1 MAKTFQLTAQLNL
14 AAPNNLKSVVSNI
27 RSQLGDV
34 DVRVNVN
41 MGNAIKNIK
50 EARTEMEAFGF
61 QSGLAIKRFAAFS
74 LATAGIIGFVSAI
87 KNGFTE
93 AIKFD
98 REMVRL
104 AQVLNT
110 SVKGVREISTAV
122 DELSRKF
129 GVSST
134 ELLDVST
141 TLAQAGLSAKETKV
155 ALEALAKSSLAPS
168 FDNLKDTTEGVI
180 AAMRQ
185 FNLGAH
191 QVEAALGSI
200 NSVAAAFAVESGD
213 IITAIRTTG
222 GVFASASKGVAEGT
236 DALNQFISVFTSVRQ
251 TTRES
256 AESIATGLRTIFTRI
271 QRPRT
276 IAYLQEF
283 GIELKD
289 LEGKFVGP
297 YEAVKRLSN
306 GLRELD
312 NRDPRFAAITEE
324 LGGYRQLSKI
334 IPAIQ
339 QFAVSQ
345 KALGIAEAGTTS
357 LTRDS
362 ATAQQALAVQIAKVR
377 EEFLSLIRSLA
388 SSTLFTTLAK
398 QTLSI
403 ASGFIS
409 IAKAIE
415 PILPLLTVLAGIK
428 LASGLTQFS
437 GGFLGAIKKGGGA
450 GGVGAGLGGI
460 LTGQQARPFA
470 TGGIVPGVGNT
481 DSVLTR
487 LMPGEFVVQKSAVAA
502 IGEKALHGINKFA
515 GGAGPS
521 YKQLSA
527 KNKGVIDPQYIASLR
542 AMKSSDPAAYQA
554 IVDAYEGSAPNVP
567 VKAKSNFKYGSKP
580 GSNDLIVDGSY
591 GGLFF
596 QLGTNK
602 VVNSLVGTTP
612 GNLSKESQ
620 AAISSKFGKV
630 GKILGQPYQFF
641 INKNKKQEFG
651 GIASKSFDQSLKNI
665 LDSQGGAAS
674 VSASLGISEDELLK
688 RLKKQTGY
696 EQLAGSLFESYV
708 GVLAGQVKDTSRGRS
723 FDFNPVGA
731 GFEKLF
737 GPGVNSIRH
746 ADAKYTSNAKSRSS
760 IVEKAINTYLA
771 GEGSGINVSQFG
783 AQSAKDRFAGFK
795 AKDLDIFTK
804 GGIPHKAGGGGGD
817 GLAMV
822 MPGEFILNANSAGK
836 LGPEAL
842 HTINNAHKYAGGGF
856 FDRLFGR
863 KPPIKRQGILDLLG
877 NAPGVRGYS
886 PGDLKQKFNTSYS
899 EARSGGQEQY
909 AAFDQKQENDRIREE
924 ASLIARTRG
933 IHIRKATKL
942 AQQQSRLN
950 GFRPAQQQDPLSV
963 GATDSLNSAKDQLG
977 VNYDRLAVTPTTVGG
992 GRTVVTKPPTK
1003 PGLFARARDAT
1014 NYLLNRNQEPL
1025 SEEEQIQKDAK
1036 DEKRSRF
1043 SKKLAGAALGVTLA
1057 APLLE
1062 RAAGNNAH
1070 AQGAIGALTGA
1081 SAGAA
1086 AGSVFGPAGTAVGGI
1101 AGAIGGFVSAF
1112 KEANLKV
1119 AMEKLAKSTDKLE
1132 KGFLQYSKGE
1142 GGSQKGLAEDTRTA
1156 LVAAR
1161 GLDKKGAIGSG
1172 ITGAADLYGGGIGGH
1187 ITSGIVGIGTYL
1199 PSSLGGDSA
1208 RSSVQAKV
1216 EAEQQ
1221 NRADE
1226 YLQNR
1231 QGIGAVN
1238 EKYFNRLAE
1247 TGKIQEVGGRIID
1260 RNDDYSAYS
1269 DVTKFGEDH
1278 RDQIRSLAA
1287 TGARAGQN
1295 AKEIASFRAAKEG
1308 GGFQPVVTD
1317 DDVWYG
1323 TPEDKLKNKEG
1334 KTKAQYEA
1342 SIEKDVADKEFTL
1355 GKVRLDELQVLGKLS
1370 TANKKAA
1377 TELAIFT
1384 DELDKI
1390 SARVGR
1396 VGAESEN
1403 RSIGTE
1409 NAFATAN
1416 NQFGIGR
1423 QASGVDVFTNNRAYS
1438 QDETRNA
1445 FNNLG
1450 LGADATSRLSGAAL
1464 STKALQ
1470 ENLPQELL
1478 KLYSGGTSQADVS
1491 TATGANDSINKILKD
1506 QGLSQDSLPRELRD
1520 QITSAIAQQTEEN
1533 KQSGSENSRSFFEE
1547 KLPKILAPISEAAL
1561 KAGADLEKGLEAA
1574 NNTYLAGINQYI
1586 NQSLKANSSLAEAD
1600 KSRSNNENS
1609 LIRLTGRTLTA
1620 DQFGAPDS
1628 AEIDRLTGV
1637 KGSGANS
1644 IIQTIGGLDK
1654 KKADLNSQ
1662 LSGLDK
1668 GSSDYT
1674 NKSQALLDALAGVE
1688 EGLGNNIR
1696 ALELSTEAS
1705 GKLAGIQQTLAQEQE
1720 GRDKGRGLAAQASGR
1735 SRTEVAQGRRAARRA
1750 DEVFSGRRNV
1760 NSLSRREATSV
1771 FASKAADIETITN
1784 EDEKEKAK
1792 AQLAKYQHSF
1802 NLANNQYKSRA
1813 EAEAAEKGTTEKVQ
1827 ISAGQFG
1834 QRIYNGGTPAERKA
1848 AAEAG
1853 SIYDGQ
1859 NTGKDFLANRQK
1871 PKGVDGSLATNR
1883 AKAIKDVQAAGNKI
1897 GEFSNEAF
1905 AANVN
1910 NLNAAADKLVA
1921 LSNTKISLE
1930 GTHTVNVN
1938 ITGGD
1943 SLKDGIGLLVQ
1954 AEVGKAIKAL
1964 NMPKDQQIENKQG
1977 MA

>member
-14 AAPNNLKSVVSNI
+14 AAPNNLRSVVSNI

-74 LATAGIIGFVSAI
+74 VATAGIIGFVSAI

-141 TLAQAGLSAKETKV
+141 TLAQAGLTAKETKV

-297 YEAVKRLSN
+297 YEAIKRLSN

-437 GGFLGAIKKGGGA
+437 GGFLGAIKRGGGA
-450 GGVGAGLGGI
+450 GGVGAGLGGL
-460 LTGQQARPFA
+460 LTGQQARPYA

-502 IGEKALHGINKFA
+502 LGEKTLHSINKYA
-515 GGAGPS
+515 GGYGPS
-521 YKQLSA
+521 YKQLSRR
-527 KNKGVIDPQYIASLR
+527 NKGLEDPQYIASLR
-542 AMKSSDPAAYQA
+542 AMKNSDPAAYQA
-554 IVDAYEGSAPNVP
+554 IVDAYEAGAPNVP
-567 VKAKSNFKYGSKP
+567 AKAKSNFKYGSKP

-620 AAISSKFGKV
+620 AAIASKFGKV

-651 GIASKSFDQSLKNI
+651 GIASKSFDQSLKNV

-760 IVEKAINTYLA
+760 IVEKAINTYLS
-771 GEGSGINVSQFG
+771 GEGAGINVSQFG

-804 GGIPHKAGGGGGD
+804 GGIPHKAGGGSGD
-817 GLAMV
+817 GLSMV
-822 MPGEFILNANSAGK
+822 MPGEFILNANSAAR

-842 HTINNAHKYAGGGF
+842 HTINNAHKYAFGGIFGKIGRGLK
-856 FDRLFGR
+856 RLSPFGLEDDT
-863 KPPIKRQGILDLLG
+863 PSNRQGIADLTG
-877 NAPGVRGYS
+877 SATGVRGYS
-886 PGDLKQKFNTSYS
+886 PGDLKQKFDTVYQ
-899 EARSGGQEQY
+899 ETRAGGQGQY
-909 AAFDQKQENDRIREE
+909 AGFDQKQENDRIREE
-924 ASLIARTRG
+924 ATLIARTRG
-933 IHIRKATKL
+933 IHIRDATKL

-963 GATDSLNSAKDQLG
+963 GATVSLNAAKDQLG
-977 VNYDRLAVTPTTVGG
+977 VNYDRGSVIPTSGPKTVVGPDAGPGRLARFGAALDSGSQKVGG
-992 GRTVVTKPPTK
+992 R
-1003 PGLFARARDAT
+1003 L
-1014 NYLLNRNQEPL
+1014 
-1025 SEEEQIQKDAK
+1025 I
-1036 DEKRSRF
+1036 
-1043 SKKLAGAALGVTLA
+1043 AGAAGVAFAGPALKG
-1057 APLLE
+1057 L
-1062 RAAGNNAH
+1062 AGNNA
-1070 AQGAIGALTGA
+1070 AANGAIGALEAGA
-1081 SAGAA
+1081 GGAA
-1086 AGSVFGPAGTAVGGI
+1086 AGGAIAGPVGAIIGGITGAVGGFI
-1101 AGAIGGFVSAF
+1101 SAF
-1112 KEANLKV
+1112 KEAGIKAAV
-1119 AMEKLAKSTDKLE
+1119 EKLTKSTDKLE
-1132 KGFLQYSKGE
+1132 KGFLQYAKGE
-1142 GGSQKGLAEDTRTA
+1142 GSQRGLAQDTESA
-1156 LVAAR
+1156 LSAASL
-1161 GLDKKGAIGSG
+1161 LDKGAVGSSY
-1172 ITGAADLYGGGIGGH
+1172 TDAADLYGGGIGGH
-1187 ITSGIVGIGTYL
+1187 LQSGFTALASYL
-1199 PSSLGGDSA
+1199 PSGFGGDTA
-1208 RSSVQAKV
+1208 RASIQSRVDLQQKQ
-1216 EAEQQ
+1216 EAQD
-1221 NRADE
+1221 R
-1226 YLQNR
+1226 LQNR

-1238 EKYFNRLAE
+1238 EKYFARLAE
-1247 TGKIQEVGGRIID
+1247 QGGIKEVGGRID
-1260 RNDDYSAYS
+1260 RNDEFANVSA
-1269 DVTKFGEDH
+1269 VTAFGEEH
-1278 RDQIRSLAA
+1278 RSQIRSLAY
-1287 TGARAGQN
+1287 TGARAQSN
-1295 AKEIASFRAAKEG
+1295 TETIEVAKKAAENGGRKSNETDAAYRARVAKAVSDAE
-1308 GGFQPVVTD
+1308 FN
-1317 DDVWYG
+1317 
-1323 TPEDKLKNKEG
+1323 LG
-1334 KTKAQYEA
+1334 KT
-1342 SIEKDVADKEFTL
+1342 
-1355 GKVRLDELQVLGKLS
+1355 RLDEIQILGTLT

-1377 TELAIFT
+1377 TELAIFS
-1384 DELDKI
+1384 DELEKI
-1390 SARVGR
+1390 GARVGR
-1396 VGAESEN
+1396 VSAESDN
-1403 RSIGTE
+1403 RGIGVE

-1423 QASGVDVFTNNRAYS
+1423 QASNLDVFTNNRAYS
-1438 QDETRNA
+1438 QDETRSA
-1445 FNNLG
+1445 FAGLG
-1450 LGADATSRLSGAAL
+1450 LGADATNRLSGAAL

-1470 ENLPQELL
+1470 ENLPTELL
-1478 KLYSGGTSQADVS
+1478 KLYSGGNSQADVS
-1491 TATGANDSINKILKD
+1491 TAAGANDSINKILKA

-1520 QITSAIAQQTEEN
+1520 EITSAIAQQTEEN
-1533 KQSGSENSRSFFEE
+1533 KQSGSQNSRTYFEKE
-1547 KLPKILAPISEAAL
+1547 LPRKLASINEAVF
-1561 KAGADLEKGLEAA
+1561 KAGAELQKGLEAA

-1586 NQSLKANSSLAEAD
+1586 NQSLKATSSLAAAD
-1600 KSRSNNENS
+1600 KSRANNENS
-1609 LIRLTGRTLTA
+1609 LIRLTGRSLTEA
-1620 DQFGAPDS
+1620 QFGAPDS

-1637 KGSGANS
+1637 KGSGAGS

-1705 GKLAGIQQTLAQEQE
+1705 GKLAGIQQTLAKEQE
-1720 GRDKGRGLAAQASGR
+1720 GRDKGRGLASQAVGR
-1735 SRTEVAQGRRAARRA
+1735 SRVEVARGRRDARLA
-1750 DEVFSGRRNV
+1750 DDVLSGRRNV
-1760 NSLSRREATSV
+1760 NSLSQRNAEGV
-1771 FASKAADIETITN
+1771 FSAMGAKIDTITDD
-1784 EDEKEKAK
+1784 DEKEKALAQK
-1792 AQLAKYQHSF
+1792 ARYEHSY
-1802 NLANNQYKSRA
+1802 NLSHDKYKSRS
-1813 EAEAAEKGTTEKVQ
+1813 EAEAAEKGINEKLKITEGK
-1827 ISAGQFG
+1827 FG
-1834 QRIYNGGTPAERKA
+1834 QRIYNNGTAAERKA

-1859 NTGKDFLANRQK
+1859 NAGKDFLGNRQK
-1871 PKGVDGSLATNR
+1871 PRGVDSSLATNR

-1910 NLNAAADKLVA
+1910 NLNAAADKLAA